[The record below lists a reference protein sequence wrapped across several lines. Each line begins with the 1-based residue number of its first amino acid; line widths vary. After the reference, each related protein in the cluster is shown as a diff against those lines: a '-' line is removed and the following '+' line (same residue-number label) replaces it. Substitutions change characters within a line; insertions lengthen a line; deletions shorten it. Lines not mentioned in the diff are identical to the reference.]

1 MACLYKIATSH
12 INQNIM
18 CWDCVLV
25 KKKAVDDCTLN
36 CFHFSVLWLIFYY
49 YLFFLLCAVFCFLPY
64 QKASFCQ
71 IKLLIKSR

>member
-25 KKKAVDDCTLN
+25 KKKQLMTV
-36 CFHFSVLWLIFYY
+36 
-49 YLFFLLCAVFCFLPY
+49 
-64 QKASFCQ
+64 
-71 IKLLIKSR
+71 R

>member
-25 KKKAVDDCTLN
+25 KKSSWWLYVKLFSLQCVMT
-36 CFHFSVLWLIFYY
+36 HFLL
-49 YLFFLLCAVFCFLPY
+49 LFIFLLCAVFCFLPY